1 MQESGVRSQ
10 ESGVRGQESG
20 VRSQESGAGD
30 QETMGGAALL
40 NFNAQCPIP
49 ISDYPV
55 ITLAHGGGGRLTQML
70 IDRMFVPAFG
80 AQPGGGHDGA
90 ILSILGFDSTAAPA
104 EGEAIPGAV
113 SGIAGDVRTTLHTPA
128 HSLPVGRSTLHA
140 PRSTP
145 RLAFSTDSFVIT
157 PRFFP
162 GGDIGS
168 LAVHGTVNDLA
179 MCGARPLVLSV
190 GFILEE
196 GLPMDELWRVVS
208 SLARA
213 AREAGVSVVTGD
225 TKVVE
230 RGKGDGVYIN
240 TSGIG
245 VIPSGIEIAPKR
257 VRPGDLV
264 LINGPIAQHGIAI
277 MSVREG
283 LSFETTIESDS
294 ASLHDLVAGVLAA
307 AGEQVHVLRDPTRGG
322 LSSTLNEIAVQAAV
336 GIRLTETSIP
346 IHEQVRGA
354 CEILGLD
361 PLYVANEGKCL
372 LIVAREAGEAV
383 LAALRRHPL
392 GREAAVIG
400 EVVADHPGRVV
411 LRSRIGGQRIVDML
425 SGEQLPRIC

>member
-1 MQESGVRSQ
+1 MS
-10 ESGVRGQESG
+10 
-20 VRSQESGAGD
+20 D
-30 QETMGGAALL
+30 QLPASSFQL
-40 NFNAQCPIP
+40 QCPIP

-90 ILSILGFDSTAAPA
+90 MLPLSAFAAAGSGAA
-104 EGEAIPGAV
+104 EG
-113 SGIAGDVRTTLHTPA
+113 
-128 HSLPVGRSTLHA
+128 
-140 PRSTP
+140 
-145 RLAFSTDSFVIT
+145 RLAFSTDSFVVS

-179 MCGARPLVLSV
+179 MCGARPLALSV

-230 RGKGDGVYIN
+230 RGKGDGIYIN

-245 VIPSGIEIAPKR
+245 VIPPGIAISPDRA
-257 VRPGDLV
+257 RPGDLL

-283 LSFETTIESDS
+283 LAFETTIESDS
-294 ASLHDLVAGVLAA
+294 ASLYDLVSGVLAV

-383 LAALRRHPL
+383 LAALRQHPL